1 LTAKTQW
8 FGASTKIWKGNFIY
22 KFGNILIKT
31 LWQFAAV
38 RNRDKRIQVAFGRLL
53 KKTREERSWTQAEL
67 SAVVNMEV
75 NQISRLENGS
85 NAPNLHTIV
94 VLALALGKQPA
105 DLLKLDYNFEANTD
119 FSVRPRKGKS
129 PETTSIV
136 TRLVQGDFFRTP
148 RSVADVINHCK
159 KQYHIGL
166 KSPATSGVLK
176 KLRDAKVLK
185 RTPSSVKGRFLY
197 YK

>member
-1 LTAKTQW
+1 M
-8 FGASTKIWKGNFIY
+8 
-22 KFGNILIKT
+22 
-31 LWQFAAV
+31 

-53 KKTREERSWTQAEL
+53 RKSREERAWTQAEL

-75 NQISRLENGS
+75 NQISRLENGT
-85 NAPNLHTIV
+85 NAPNLQTIV

-105 DLLKLDYNFEANTD
+105 DLLKLDYNFETNTD
-119 FSVRPRKGKS
+119 FTVRPRKEKR
-129 PETTSIV
+129 PETTSVI
-136 TRLVQGDFFRTP
+136 TKLVQSDFFRTP
-148 RSVADVINHCK
+148 RSVADVIIHCK
-159 KQYHIGL
+159 KQYHTAL